1 MAHDNKDDDEFED
14 KQGESKKMHVCP
26 RQVKN
31 DREKWNKYDEG
42 KEGR

>member
-1 MAHDNKDDDEFED
+1 
-14 KQGESKKMHVCP
+14 MHVCP

-42 KEGR
+42 KKRR

>member
-1 MAHDNKDDDEFED
+1 
-14 KQGESKKMHVCP
+14 MHVCP